1 MSSSLGM
8 THGSHT
14 AKAPPV
20 ALLLSGRIPQPL
32 ALPAPGFPVLGSATR
47 RSCHRAS
54 SRPGAG
60 RGAAF
65 PGPPPLGALGTRRH
79 PALCELRPG
88 DRPLAAGP
96 SPAPAQPCPPG
107 RVPGT
112 AGSRPATPPPQDLR
126 LNVPRAGRSC
136 GPVSRGRRSAHPRGC
151 PSHPTVVVAE
161 GRGSGPTALQVPGQ
175 GAFPT
180 RASVYPCVNGGY
192 SPRPGTQ
199 RPAPSLGTRAQNG
212 PGTWGSVD
220 APPRTRSRAVK
231 ADDCIAL

>member
-1 MSSSLGM
+1 MAEGGRRGSSWEGPSVRFQLLAAFSFSTEWSEEVSSSLGM

-32 ALPAPGFPVLGSATR
+32 ALPAPGFPVLGSDTR

-88 DRPLAAGP
+88 R
-96 SPAPAQPCPPG
+96 SPARRRASPG
-107 RVPGT
+107 
-112 AGSRPATPPPQDLR
+112 
-126 LNVPRAGRSC
+126 PR
-136 GPVSRGRRSAHPRGC
+136 
-151 PSHPTVVVAE
+151 
-161 GRGSGPTALQVPGQ
+161 TALPS
-175 GAFPT
+175 
-180 RASVYPCVNGGY
+180 R
-192 SPRPGTQ
+192 PRPGNRGFASRHAPTSGPPTE
-199 RPAPSLGTRAQNG
+199 RPQ
-212 PGTWGSVD
+212 
-220 APPRTRSRAVK
+220 SRAVLRPRQQGTPFRSP
-231 ADDCIAL
+231 ARVPIPPNSCGCGRPRVGTHGPAGPGARRVPYAGLSLPLCEWRL